1 MAKTNGDAQ
10 AKEMIFEQIGINENE
25 AHPLV
30 MKAIDKTLSSS
41 RVNIEWNGNEIIQET
56 NE

>member
-1 MAKTNGDAQ
+1 
-10 AKEMIFEQIGINENE
+10 
-25 AHPLV
+25 
-30 MKAIDKTLSSS
+30 MKAIDRTLSSS